1 MRILKL
7 ALVTLLIV
15 PGLSDGSLL
24 AQSRQSAAQMA
35 GNWLGVLSAGG
46 NLKLR
51 LLLKINAAPD
61 GSLTA
66 VMDSLDQPDSNNL
79 KVDSISF
86 QNGVLHFEMKARRIV
101 YEGSLRREGE
111 IVGLFTLSGSSRLIF
126 RKEGV
131 PRST

>member
-7 ALVTLLIV
+7 TLVTLLIISGLII
-15 PGLSDGSLL
+15 PGPGNDSLL
-24 AQSRQSAAQMA
+24 AQSTQSAAQMA

-66 VMDSLDQPDSNNL
+66 VVDSLDQPDSHNL

-86 QNGVLHFEMKARRIV
+86 QNGVLHFEMKARHIV
-101 YEGSLRREGE
+101 YEGSLLR
-111 IVGLFTLSGSSRLIF
+111 
-126 RKEGV
+126 
-131 PRST
+131 